1 MTWQAALCSPT
12 AADSTALR
20 PRLLPRGVAVVDL
33 EPVDLL
39 ARDERVEPD
48 APSDGRLALHIA
60 RGDAVRVAEDL
71 VHLFE
76 REALRLGYL
85 VGGSV
90 SRPNNG
96 VGRRGAERDA
106 YEEEDE
112 DATEKGE
119 DLRGQGG
126 RSSAETRSRAFEP
139 GQYVRTYP
147 EEDERAEAEVL
158 QHRRGHLAD

>member
-119 DLRGQGG
+119 DLRGRGG
-126 RSSAETRSRAFEP
+126 AGRGGAGRAIVSGGAGLGCAHVPRRRRTCRSGGASTS
-139 GQYVRTYP
+139 
-147 EEDERAEAEVL
+147 
-158 QHRRGHLAD
+158 